1 MSSVFS
7 VTWTTYRGENE
18 GRSLMGCLTM
28 KTRLRVTSVGNR
40 RRSQLEQDKGFGVKQ
55 KAQRQVS
62 SYMCSP
68 LEPVTLH
75 IPRPAKGK

>member
-1 MSSVFS
+1 M
-7 VTWTTYRGENE
+7 
-18 GRSLMGCLTM
+18 M

-40 RRSQLEQDKGFGVKQ
+40 RGSQLEQDKGFGVKQ

-68 LEPVTLH
+68 FKSVTLH
-75 IPRPAKGK
+75 IPRQAKGKIGCINPGVDIIRVSANKD